1 MERALGLVVVAGIL
15 IAPVLSFASCISE
28 GATVIYVNGI
38 LTSKGNAKDDTGL
51 LGGVYEIKTGR
62 KDIKFINGYN
72 ESHLAGGADILQSI
86 AQTFGSSISDF
97 DLKTILIQIHPQVT
111 TQKILLVGHSQGTF
125 YTNALYE
132 YLTKHGVSPASIAVY
147 NLATPAG
154 VVAGNGNYLTSAN
167 DKLIYRLRE
176 VNAKYGAVQP
186 LAANVII
193 PLPKGEENDEWGGH
207 HFSSSYLGGAPGR
220 IVSDISKT
228 LNALKP
234 GNAAGEGCFEPPERN
249 LAYKAQELAF
259 KVADPAAVAAK
270 PAAIAVAKAAAPVGQ
285 FASSA
290 VNFLAYEQEWLS
302 KEIELV
308 FSGPS
313 NRKTAAAF
321 SIAKALYGSSLEQS
335 DVADLLNEGQ
345 AGAAAAPPA
354 AKRPPPAPRKP
365 PPAPQAPP
373 ENPPPAPE
381 SDDSAAKPDVQT
393 CDEGGGECGVG
404 GDEGAATISPGT
416 TNDASSGASS
426 SAGSGGPG
434 ASAQTDTTS
443 ASSTQA
449 SSTTSGSGSPQA
461 SSGQATSSAVSLA
474 IVSPADHSFF
484 ATTSVAFAGTTT
496 AGALVFAA
504 YGATTATT
512 TADAG
517 EWAFSF
523 VLPEG
528 NHQLSFSAS
537 DDAGNSSAT
546 STRSVTVDLSA
557 PVAPALAIEECAYSL
572 SSGFCLLATTT
583 VSVSWDVASGASHY
597 GLWKNGALLAT
608 TTATTSAAVAIENAT
623 TTFSVVAYDMAGHA
637 ATSTEQEAFV
647 SLRPLIINEIAWMGT
662 KASSE
667 DEWIEVKN
675 VSPYTL
681 DLSRVTL
688 AASDGAPYIPLS
700 GTLAPSIAK
709 EKDGIHPN
717 FNNPHITDGFFLIE
731 RRSEVVSLA
740 LSGGGMAVAFDQ
752 LSDSGEELRLHWET
766 GSGTT
771 TVDTTPALA
780 VCNGWC
786 AGGIDLFL
794 GHSLY
799 VGTTTAHRTMER
811 ARAAGDGALAA
822 SWQDNDAYSR
832 TSGDAGNNIISGTPG
847 WQNSAGIGD
856 IAWYCSP
863 DVLPPSPGGS
873 YKPMTSECTY
883 FSRFIRES
891 TFRGAAL
898 YRGTPGA
905 ASRVSKGAFSF
916 DGTIKVITVDDLS
929 SIVGAAPTN
938 PASTGER
945 FFIAVW
951 GDGGPPGSNSYGVY
965 IKDFDSYFQ
974 TGLDTNGNATP
985 PHHHYRTFEWT
996 WGP

>member
-321 SIAKALYGSSLEQS
+321 SIAKALYGSSLEHS
-335 DVADLLNEGQ
+335 PR
-345 AGAAAAPPA
+345 AA
-354 AKRPPPAPRKP
+354 
-365 PPAPQAPP
+365 
-373 ENPPPAPE
+373 
-381 SDDSAAKPDVQT
+381 SAARK
-393 CDEGGGECGVG
+393 
-404 GDEGAATISPGT
+404 
-416 TNDASSGASS
+416 
-426 SAGSGGPG
+426 
-434 ASAQTDTTS
+434 
-443 ASSTQA
+443 
-449 SSTTSGSGSPQA
+449 
-461 SSGQATSSAVSLA
+461 
-474 IVSPADHSFF
+474 
-484 ATTSVAFAGTTT
+484 
-496 AGALVFAA
+496 
-504 YGATTATT
+504 
-512 TADAG
+512 
-517 EWAFSF
+517 
-523 VLPEG
+523 
-528 NHQLSFSAS
+528 
-537 DDAGNSSAT
+537 
-546 STRSVTVDLSA
+546 
-557 PVAPALAIEECAYSL
+557 
-572 SSGFCLLATTT
+572 
-583 VSVSWDVASGASHY
+583 
-597 GLWKNGALLAT
+597 
-608 TTATTSAAVAIENAT
+608 SAA
-623 TTFSVVAYDMAGHA
+623 
-637 ATSTEQEAFV
+637 
-647 SLRPLIINEIAWMGT
+647 
-662 KASSE
+662 
-667 DEWIEVKN
+667 
-675 VSPYTL
+675 
-681 DLSRVTL
+681 
-688 AASDGAPYIPLS
+688 
-700 GTLAPSIAK
+700 
-709 EKDGIHPN
+709 
-717 FNNPHITDGFFLIE
+717 
-731 RRSEVVSLA
+731 RS
-740 LSGGGMAVAFDQ
+740 
-752 LSDSGEELRLHWET
+752 
-766 GSGTT
+766 
-771 TVDTTPALA
+771 
-780 VCNGWC
+780 
-786 AGGIDLFL
+786 
-794 GHSLY
+794 
-799 VGTTTAHRTMER
+799 
-811 ARAAGDGALAA
+811 
-822 SWQDNDAYSR
+822 
-832 TSGDAGNNIISGTPG
+832 
-847 WQNSAGIGD
+847 GIG
-856 IAWYCSP
+856 
-863 DVLPPSPGGS
+863 
-873 YKPMTSECTY
+873 
-883 FSRFIRES
+883 R
-891 TFRGAAL
+891 
-898 YRGTPGA
+898 
-905 ASRVSKGAFSF
+905 
-916 DGTIKVITVDDLS
+916 
-929 SIVGAAPTN
+929 
-938 PASTGER
+938 
-945 FFIAVW
+945 
-951 GDGGPPGSNSYGVY
+951 
-965 IKDFDSYFQ
+965 
-974 TGLDTNGNATP
+974 
-985 PHHHYRTFEWT
+985 
-996 WGP
+996 